1 MNGVS
6 IIVCCYNSADRIG
19 YVLKHL
25 ALQKNIHFPLE
36 IILIDNN
43 SSDLTG
49 DIVLSEWKAL
59 GTPFKLIVEKEPKP
73 GLSNARNKGLAMS
86 NYDIVI
92 FCDDDN
98 WLCDTYVEKAF
109 FLMDKQLD
117 VAIIGGC
124 GEPYFEVSPP
134 DEVVLHIEQY
144 AVGPQAS
151 QSGDVTQTKG
161 YVYGAGIV
169 VRKKFF
175 VELYEK
181 GFTFTLE
188 GRKGNVL
195 TSGEDYELCQA
206 MILAGHKIYYEQTL
220 EFKHYLTK
228 GRLNLEYLIK
238 MNEGFGYSFA
248 FLYPYIYLSATE
260 NYSESKSYSYIL
272 FKQVCR
278 TIMKA
283 CVTIAGKRSFDSKLK
298 WRVEYS
304 ILKSLLINR
313 HTIAKLCRDLPL
325 QTWIKK

>member
-206 MILAGHKIYYEQTL
+206 MILAGHKIYY
-220 EFKHYLTK
+220 
-228 GRLNLEYLIK
+228 
-238 MNEGFGYSFA
+238 
-248 FLYPYIYLSATE
+248 
-260 NYSESKSYSYIL
+260 
-272 FKQVCR
+272 
-278 TIMKA
+278 
-283 CVTIAGKRSFDSKLK
+283 
-298 WRVEYS
+298 
-304 ILKSLLINR
+304 
-313 HTIAKLCRDLPL
+313 
-325 QTWIKK
+325 